1 LHNGLSSL
9 PEITRQQELNEVIS
23 GLTRGAWY
31 VVYAPP
37 RSGKTVF
44 LSQLVNALGKS
55 IVGRYV
61 NLRSCSHSSIAKA
74 YNYLA
79 DSITPGSRAE
89 NLLELRQILLAVEG
103 RLLLAVDDVGSA
115 SPKVVQAL
123 LNAFSALHAESR
135 INPLLGKI
143 SIVLAAGRDLQA
155 LGQAPLSCLNTF
167 QEIFLRDFSIEEL
180 TDNLGE
186 RGSEIWRWTE
196 GHPGL
201 SDFLVRN
208 SLSVGEG
215 FPKLTGLET
224 LPLLSQLQG
233 YLPEYLMGY
242 EEGVWQNLV
251 STRTLRICGLA
262 KLSGGRLVVRNP
274 LVRGLIEQHLSDPST
289 KLENLTGKTDANLL
303 LLNRES
309 KEVYLAGNPVSTT
322 PVEFRIL
329 ACLLTNSPRIIS
341 KDMLSEAALPF
352 DPAPCVDVESHIK
365 NLRRK
370 LRDGAK
376 DSRYIRCRRGFG
388 YQAVSGSFELK

>member
-1 LHNGLSSL
+1 MHNGLSSL
-9 PEITRQQELNEVIS
+9 PEIARTQELNEVIC
-23 GLTRGAWY
+23 GLKRGAWY

-44 LSQLVNALGKS
+44 LSQLIKALGTS
-55 IVGRYV
+55 MRGRYV
-61 NLRSCSHSSIAKA
+61 NLRSCSHSSLAKA

-103 RLLLAVDDVGSA
+103 RMLLVVDDVGSA

-135 INPLLGKI
+135 INAQLGKI
-143 SIVLAAGRDLQA
+143 SIVLAAGRDLQE

-167 QEIFLRDFSIEEL
+167 QEIFLRDFSLAEL
-180 TDNLGE
+180 TENLGE
-186 RGSEIWRWTE
+186 CGSQVWQWTE

-201 SDFLVRN
+201 SDFLARN
-208 SLSVGEG
+208 SLSPGEG
-215 FPKLTGLET
+215 FPKLTDLET
-224 LPLLSQLQG
+224 FPLLSQLQG
-233 YLPEYLMGY
+233 YLPEYLTGY
-242 EEGVWQNLV
+242 EDGVWQNPT
-251 STRTLRICGLA
+251 SARALRITGLA

-274 LVRGLIEQHLSDPST
+274 LVRGLIEQHLSNSSIV
-289 KLENLTGKTDANLL
+289 LENLAGKTDANLL

-309 KEVYLAGNPVSTT
+309 KEVYLAGSPVATT

-329 ACLLTNSPRIIS
+329 TCLLANSPRVIS
-341 KDMLSEAALPF
+341 KDMLSEAAFPF
-352 DPAPCVDVESHIK
+352 DPNPCVDVESHIK

-370 LRDGAK
+370 LQDEAK
-376 DSRYIRCRRGFG
+376 NPRFIRCRRGFG
-388 YQAVSGSFELK
+388 YQAVGGSFKLK